1 MQVEELLRRNRESSL
16 LRFVTIGSVDDG
28 KSTLIGR
35 LLYESKSIYEDQLQ
49 SLERASSRLGRGQV
63 DLAFLTDGLKS
74 EREQGITID
83 VAYRYFSTPR
93 RRFIVADC
101 PGHEQYTRNMVTGA
115 STASLAVLLID
126 ASLGV
131 LTQSKR
137 HAFIASLLGIP
148 HIVVCVNKMDLVDW
162 DREVYEG
169 IKTQYQDFA
178 ARLEIKDLT
187 FIPVSALDGENVTS
201 LGSRMPW
208 YHGPSLLEHLETV
221 FTGSDRN
228 LVDLRMPVQ
237 YVLRQSAD
245 FRGYCGRIASGIL
258 RVGDEVRLL
267 PSGRSS
273 RIKSIVG
280 PDGELS
286 YAFPPQSVTV
296 SLEDE
301 IDVSRGTVLAH
312 PQNLP
317 VVGRELEAILVWM
330 SEEPF
335 KPGKPYIIKHCARQI
350 RGQFTRLNYRIEP
363 EELHRGP
370 AESLGLNEIGRVELE
385 LYQPIAF
392 DEYSR
397 NRTTGSFIVIDPVGN
412 GTVGAG
418 VIITRF
424 KGRGSAA
431 RSGALASP
439 ASRNITPHR
448 GLVPPERRH
457 QLLGQR
463 PVTLWFTGLSSS
475 GKSTIALN
483 LEKRLIHDGHAA
495 YVLDGDNIRVGLNRD
510 LGFSASDRTENIRR
524 ISEVAALFN
533 ESGMIVLT
541 AFISPYREDRSSA
554 REIVGD
560 ANFVEVFVDA
570 PVEVCEARDP
580 KGLYRRARSGEIA
593 EFTGVSAPYEAPEA
607 PQIHL
612 KTASQSVEECVEE
625 ILRHLRGKG
634 FLANG

>member
-1 MQVEELLRRNRESSL
+1 
-16 LRFVTIGSVDDG
+16 
-28 KSTLIGR
+28 
-35 LLYESKSIYEDQLQ
+35 
-49 SLERASSRLGRGQV
+49 
-63 DLAFLTDGLKS
+63 
-74 EREQGITID
+74 
-83 VAYRYFSTPR
+83 
-93 RRFIVADC
+93 
-101 PGHEQYTRNMVTGA
+101 
-115 STASLAVLLID
+115 
-126 ASLGV
+126 
-131 LTQSKR
+131 
-137 HAFIASLLGIP
+137 
-148 HIVVCVNKMDLVDW
+148 
-162 DREVYEG
+162 
-169 IKTQYQDFA
+169 
-178 ARLEIKDLT
+178 
-187 FIPVSALDGENVTS
+187 
-201 LGSRMPW
+201 
-208 YHGPSLLEHLETV
+208 
-221 FTGSDRN
+221 
-228 LVDLRMPVQ
+228 MPVQ
-237 YVLRQSAD
+237 YVLRQSAE
-245 FRGYCGRIASGIL
+245 FRGYSGRIASGIL

-273 RIKSIVG
+273 RIKSIIG
-280 PDGELS
+280 PEGELG

-301 IDVSRGTVLAH
+301 IDVSRGAVLVH

-330 SEEPF
+330 DEAPF
-335 KPGKPYIIKHCARQI
+335 RPGKPYIIKHCTRQV

-370 AESLGLNEIGRVELE
+370 AEELQLNEIGRVELE
-385 LYQPIAF
+385 LYQPIAY
-392 DEYSR
+392 DEYTR
-397 NRTTGSFIVIDPVGN
+397 NRTTGSFIVIDPLTN

-424 KGRGSAA
+424 RGRGSAG
-431 RSGALASP
+431 RSKALASP

-457 QLLGQR
+457 LLLRQK

-483 LEKRLIHDGHAA
+483 LEKRLIDEGHPA

-554 REIVGD
+554 REIVGEEH
-560 ANFVEVFVDA
+560 FVEIFVDA

-593 EFTGVSAPYEAPEA
+593 EFTGISAPYEAPDT

-612 KTASQSVEECVEE
+612 ETARQSVEECVEL
-625 ILRHLRGKG
+625 ILRYLKEKG
-634 FLANG
+634 FLASG